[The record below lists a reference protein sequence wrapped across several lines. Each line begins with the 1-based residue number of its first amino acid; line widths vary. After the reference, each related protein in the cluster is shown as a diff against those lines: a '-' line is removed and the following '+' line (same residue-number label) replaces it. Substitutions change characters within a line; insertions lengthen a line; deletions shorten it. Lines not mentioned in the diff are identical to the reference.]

1 MDILLTELRLLLS
14 GIINAS
20 KKSQL
25 IEINNVDFVVD
36 TVGLFNIWLFLI
48 DFTNKMFEFQFFVC
62 IPRWN
67 ELLTPKCFWFSLVCL
82 D

>member
-25 IEINNVDFVVD
+25 TEISNVDFVVD

-48 DFTNKMFEFQFFVC
+48 DFTNKMFEFQFFASAGGT
-62 IPRWN
+62 N
-67 ELLTPKCFWFSLVCL
+67 
-82 D
+82 